1 MPTVW
6 DDGFVPP
13 RRVMSHE
20 GSPTLLVVTPSNPP
34 SHLTP
39 PALAA
44 AAVSVV
50 EALLLLVTAGLYG
63 LELAD
68 GRAED
73 PSTASMSMVVAIIF
87 AILLLAL
94 AGAWAK
100 GARWPRTPTLV
111 WNVLLLPAAWTLVQ
125 SSGLWI
131 GLGLAVVA
139 LAGVV
144 AALLSPSP
152 DLPDGVA

>member
-1 MPTVW
+1 
-6 DDGFVPP
+6 
-13 RRVMSHE
+13 MSHE

-100 GARWPRTPTLV
+100 GARWPRTPTVV

-131 GLGLAVVA
+131 GLGLAVVPSVVGVPVGVGIA
-139 LAGVV
+139 SGSSLPQPASAVV
-144 AALLSPSP
+144 AMSRTAS
-152 DLPDGVA
+152 VV